1 MRKGIRRAVTAA
13 ALILFLFSAAMAGNI
28 LYQRSR
34 DAALYEEAQQSYAS
48 FREENAEGREAGEGE
63 EKENGENSPENGGS
77 SSEGNSPKG
86 AVGSSTEGKGGPSG
100 ETKAYGDSEA
110 GKERA
115 PLVVDFAKLREASG
129 DVQGWIYC
137 EDTPI
142 NYPVVKG
149 EDNSFYLEHS
159 YDGKKSSSGAIFLD
173 AANRSGFADA
183 NTILYGHHMK
193 NGSMFACLEK
203 WSDQAFYEEHPELW
217 MLTPEGDYRIVLFAG
232 YTTSADSETYT
243 IFTGPCVELD
253 AYLEACVR
261 KSDFQAEIQSYVLNG
276 GAQGANGMTGEI
288 PGADSAAGSVPG
300 EDDMAA
306 EAPGDGRKFVVLS
319 TCAYSFEEARYVLHG
334 MLVPV
339 DTD

>member
-1 MRKGIRRAVTAA
+1 MGKGIRRAVTAA
-13 ALILFLFSAAMAGNI
+13 VLLLFLFSAGTAGNI
-28 LYQRSR
+28 LYERYKDS
-34 DAALYEEAQQSYAS
+34 ALYEKAQDSYVS
-48 FREENAEGREAGEGE
+48 FRGENAEGGEAGE
-63 EKENGENSPENGGS
+63 EKERAGNTPENGGNFQ
-77 SSEGNSPKG
+77 EE
-86 AVGSSTEGKGGPSG
+86 AGGPSG
-100 ETKAYGDSEA
+100 ETKPYG
-110 GKERA
+110 
-115 PLVVDFAKLREASG
+115 
-129 DVQGWIYC
+129 YC

-203 WSDQAFYEEHPELW
+203 WSDQAFYEEHPEMWL
-217 MLTPEGDYRIVLFAG
+217 LTPEGDYRIVLFAG

-243 IFTGPCVELD
+243 IFTGPCGELD
-253 AYLEACVR
+253 TYLEACVR

-276 GAQGANGMTGEI
+276 EAPGM
-288 PGADSAAGSVPG
+288 
-300 EDDMAA
+300 DDMAG

-334 MLVPV
+334 ILVPV

>member
-13 ALILFLFSAAMAGNI
+13 ALILFLLSAGMAGSI
-28 LYQRSR
+28 LYERHR
-34 DAALYEEAQQSYAS
+34 DHVLYEEAQDSYVS
-48 FREENAEGREAGEGE
+48 FREENTEGREAGEGE
-63 EKENGENSPENGGS
+63 EKESGENSPENRGNS
-77 SSEGNSPKG
+77 PEGNSPE
-86 AVGSSTEGKGGPSG
+86 GSSPEGKGGSSPEGKGGPSG
-100 ETKAYGDSEA
+100 ETKPYKDSEA

-115 PLVVDFAKLREASG
+115 PLVVDFAKLREANG

-137 EDTPI
+137 EDTPVS
-142 NYPVVKG
+142 YPVVKG

-159 YDGKKSSSGAIFLD
+159 YDGKKSASGAIFLD

-193 NGSMFACLEK
+193 NGSMFASLEK
-203 WSDQAFYEEHPELW
+203 WSDQAFYEEHPEMWL
-217 MLTPEGDYRIVLFAG
+217 LTPEGDYRIVLFAG

-243 IFTGPCVELD
+243 IFTGPCEELE
-253 AYLEACVR
+253 AYLEACIR
-261 KSDFQAEIQSYVLNG
+261 KSDFQAEMPA
-276 GAQGANGMTGEI
+276 GA
-288 PGADSAAGSVPG
+288 
-300 EDDMAA
+300 
-306 EAPGDGRKFVVLS
+306 KYVVLS